1 MLIIKKANYLLG
13 IINLWFI
20 NVWFYL
26 CFGFACKYTTNYWI
40 IAHQHYFFCADVQ
53 NNPVVSTRS
62 RKPYFLLVIG

>member
-1 MLIIKKANYLLG
+1 MLIIKKTNYLLG

-26 CFGFACKYTTNYWI
+26 CLGLLANIQQIIGLLHISIIFFVLMCK
-40 IAHQHYFFCADVQ
+40 